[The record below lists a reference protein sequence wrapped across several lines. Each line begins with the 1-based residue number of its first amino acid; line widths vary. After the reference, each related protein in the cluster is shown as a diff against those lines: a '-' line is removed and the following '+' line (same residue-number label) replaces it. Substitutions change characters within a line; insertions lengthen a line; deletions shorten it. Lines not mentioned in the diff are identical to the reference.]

1 MGRTS
6 TAAAL
11 ACAILI
17 APAAAT
23 ETAAQNP
30 PADDQRPLVTVSF
43 GAGPIVTG
51 YHLVEL
57 PRLVSGWAGTGF
69 LVKEP
74 SGLTGSVHVRIRRS
88 LILEGEVTYASGAG
102 SLASTQAEYSQFE
115 RPTRFVADTTFFID
129 ESLSQTAVVGNLM
142 VPVATTVPRV
152 STFFGG
158 GGGVRATVT
167 RLDTLLSCAPREP
180 TGCDGRPDVEGHERG
195 TTFTP
200 ILQATYGVDI
210 LVRPR
215 LSGFAALR
223 FPFEPASDYDDNNLT
238 GFGVTAGVRL
248 ALAGG
253 HTLGTSEV
261 MKGRRTAS
269 HFRTGTLLGL
279 VGGGIVGGLWAAG
292 SSSEDLRAVAP
303 PMMSLYGAGIGA
315 AFGALLDAVR

>member
-1 MGRTS
+1 MARTS
-6 TAAAL
+6 TAATL

-17 APAAAT
+17 SPAAAT
-23 ETAAQNP
+23 ETAAQNS
-30 PADDQRPLVTVSF
+30 PADDQRPLITAGF

-57 PRLVSGWAGTGF
+57 PRLVSGWSGTSF

-74 SGLTGSVHVRIRRS
+74 SGLMGSVQVRIRRS
-88 LILEGEVTYASGAG
+88 LILEGEVTYASGTR
-102 SLASTQAEYSQFE
+102 SLASTQGEYSQFE

-129 ESLSQTAVVGNLM
+129 ESLSQTSVVGNLL
-142 VPVATTVPRV
+142 VPVGTTVPRV

-158 GGGVRATVT
+158 GGGVRATAT
-167 RLDTLLSCAPREP
+167 RLDTLLSCAPRVP
-180 TGCDGRPDVEGHERG
+180 TGCDGRPDVERHERG

-210 LVRPR
+210 FVRPR

-248 ALAGG
+248 ALVGG
-253 HTLGTSEV
+253 NTFGTSEV
-261 MKGRRTAS
+261 TKGRRTAS

-279 VGGGIVGGLWAAG
+279 VGGGIVGGIWAAG
-292 SSSEDLRAVAP
+292 SSSDDLRGVAP

-315 AFGALLDAVR
+315 AFGALLDAAR